1 MEQFFQTMY
10 TAGTLIALLASILI
24 IYYRIR
30 TLLKKSSQPNCYLHR
45 ILITQTFCVIGF
57 GLMLLGLG
65 INKNSPGWLMPTIT
79 IIFLLDGIVLVSD
92 IQRLAKLAKSLN
104 INIDG
109 RDDENLKKVLEL
121 LKDNP
126 QITTAN
132 VIQQIISIDFISG
145 APDQPDPENTK
156 EDKKEWQ
163 PTTSET
169 ASRKPSL
176 LFSFKTIF
184 INNPSLEIQ
193 IIFSTS

>member
-1 MEQFFQTMY
+1 
-10 TAGTLIALLASILI
+10 
-24 IYYRIR
+24 
-30 TLLKKSSQPNCYLHR
+30 
-45 ILITQTFCVIGF
+45 
-57 GLMLLGLG
+57 
-65 INKNSPGWLMPTIT
+65 MPTIT

-156 EDKKEWQ
+156 EDKKE
-163 PTTSET
+163 
-169 ASRKPSL
+169 
-176 LFSFKTIF
+176 
-184 INNPSLEIQ
+184 
-193 IIFSTS
+193 